1 MVLISYVPS
10 GQSLPEPQG
19 DRGMQF
25 LWLVDGF
32 NQLRTKWAEFARAQ
46 GDRGMQFLWL
56 VDGFNQLRTKWA
68 EFARAPG
75 WQRYAV
81 SLVGGW
87 F

>member
-1 MVLISYVPS
+1 MTEVHSFSGWWMVLISYVPS
-10 GQSLPEPQG
+10 GESLPGPQG
-19 DRGMQF
+19 DRGAQF

-32 NQLRTKWAEFARAQ
+32 NQLRTKW
-46 GDRGMQFLWL
+46 G
-56 VDGFNQLRTKWA
+56 

-75 WQRYAV
+75 WQRCAV